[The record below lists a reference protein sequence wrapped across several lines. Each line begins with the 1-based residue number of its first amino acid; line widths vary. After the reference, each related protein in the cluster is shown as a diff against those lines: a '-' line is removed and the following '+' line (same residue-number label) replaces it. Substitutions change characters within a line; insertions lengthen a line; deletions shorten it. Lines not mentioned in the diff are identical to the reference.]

1 MGVAVGHSPHSG
13 YHRVVSS
20 ADVPRG
26 RHRLVEPVRRPSLLP
41 RSAGVV
47 AATVGAVL
55 VLGIQSGPAVPAPR
69 PHPDAP
75 ERAASPSSRSSP
87 PRARKRRHGCGRA
100 ATGHGRVPRRGAP
113 AGDGPPRIR
122 RLTGTPSARRPLSPL
137 RRVTPRVPQ
146 RRVLI
151 VVTPRESRST
161 HGRRRWTRGEVKWR
175 PIVAGCGR
183 RSGRSGICWAR
194 PTGGACGTRGSAPR
208 WPACWRAARP

>member
-1 MGVAVGHSPHSG
+1 MGVAVDHSPHSG

-75 ERAASPSSRSSP
+75 ERAASALEPVIP
-87 PRARKRRHGCGRA
+87 APREEAAARLRA
-100 ATGHGRVPRRGAP
+100 AGPVTGA
-113 AGDGPPRIR
+113 
-122 RLTGTPSARRPLSPL
+122 S
-137 RRVTPRVPQ
+137 
-146 RRVLI
+146 
-151 VVTPRESRST
+151 
-161 HGRRRWTRGEVKWR
+161 
-175 PIVAGCGR
+175 VAGAHLQATVR
-183 RSGRSGICWAR
+183 L
-194 PTGGACGTRGSAPR
+194 GSAG
-208 WPACWRAARP
+208 